1 MAASSSSMAQLTRP
15 GVQPKEAGL
24 QPNAKF
30 KRLYGIPPKG
40 KPPKG
45 GWADSDY
52 GFPVPPSTHPDALK
66 YARGVLARAHMSKNF
81 AAADLKRQIAKAQ
94 AIVKKH
100 DKSYKPS
107 KSAASMAKGTK
118 ESRRSAGKL
127 REYIPSTPPGSWER
141 ISVMI
146 QKAAQS
152 SSMFG
157 GPADDDPKEDSAT
170 TVRSWD
176 IFIYASYP
184 ADGSVVIANDKLGKL
199 WQTSYAVKDGN
210 VSFSDVKPVKLAFA
224 QEAKRKAAAAKKP
237 RASAGKPAPLAE
249 SLRFVGRLREG
260 GIDLEKGQARVI
272 LIRAGAGNAA
282 DKHYYT
288 PECLEDAVERHVFEA
303 AQNYIDHPSKIE
315 DQIIP
320 ERMVEKLG
328 GWFCDVEM
336 AACENDE
343 GITVPCIEATFIPE
357 PGNELVVNKLRAAQV
372 YAKQFD
378 GRPYIGFSINA
389 AGIGAAAEIDGRQ
402 YNRVDRIT
410 EVISVD
416 LVTRA
421 GAGGKLLQLKESARM
436 AKARKEA
443 AKTNIVRS
451 LKGAI
456 KEAGI
461 GLSQEQDE
469 ALDKALGI
477 EDGGALDN
485 LLDQVTMGG
494 AESEEGKK
502 REDALDGADDPDE
515 DNPPADDA
523 PNPDEPANDPDE
535 PGEDDDEDIDEMD
548 ESDLKAALRAAR
560 KHEREAKKH
569 ESAARREA
577 ATAKREAQRAR
588 IASQGILRE
597 REAARVLEKLN
608 PPAAHRPRMLRE
620 MRQATKLSEM
630 ESIAKEYATAFLGG
644 GDLGAGAGAASGQHA
659 AAVKINCLAD

>member
-1 MAASSSSMAQLTRP
+1 MAVSSSSMAQLTRP
-15 GVQPKEAGL
+15 GVKPQEAGL

-40 KPPKG
+40 KAPKG
-45 GWADSDY
+45 GWPDSAY
-52 GFPVPPSTHPDALK
+52 GFPVPPSTHPDAVK
-66 YARGVLARAHMSKNF
+66 YAKAVLARAHMSKKF
-81 AAADLKRQIAKAQ
+81 AASDLKKQIAKAQ
-94 AIVKKH
+94 SIVAKH
-100 DKSYKPS
+100 NKNYKPS
-107 KSAASMAKGTK
+107 KSAGAMSKGATK
-118 ESRRSAGKL
+118 ESIGTL
-127 REYIPSTPPGSWER
+127 RESLHFTGLLRE
-141 ISVMI
+141 
-146 QKAAQS
+146 
-152 SSMFG
+152 
-157 GPADDDPKEDSAT
+157 
-170 TVRSWD
+170 
-176 IFIYASYP
+176 
-184 ADGSVVIANDKLGKL
+184 
-199 WQTSYAVKDGN
+199 
-210 VSFSDVKPVKLAFA
+210 
-224 QEAKRKAAAAKKP
+224 
-237 RASAGKPAPLAE
+237 ASA
-249 SLRFVGRLREG
+249 V
-260 GIDLEKGQARVI
+260 DLEKGTARVI

-288 PECLEDAVERHVFEA
+288 PECLEEAVESHVFEA
-303 AQNYIDHPSKIE
+303 VQNYIDHPSKLE

-336 AACENDE
+336 AQCENE
-343 GITVPCIEATFIPE
+343 QGVTVPCIEATFVPE
-357 PGNELVVNKLRAAQV
+357 PGNELVMNKLRAAQA
-372 YAKQFD
+372 YAKQFE

-389 AGIGAAAEIDGRQ
+389 AGVGAAAEIDGRQ

-421 GAGGKLLQLKESARM
+421 GAGGKLLKLKESARM

-494 AESEEGKK
+494 AESEEAHKE
-502 REDALDGADDPDE
+502 REDGLDGAQDPDE
-515 DNPPADDA
+515 DPNDAPDENPDDA
-523 PNPDEPANDPDE
+523 PADEPEEEPD
-535 PGEDDDEDIDEMD
+535 DADDEDVDDMD

-560 KHEREAKKH
+560 KREREARKH
-569 ESAARREA
+569 ESAAKREA
-577 ATAKREAQRAR
+577 ATAKREAQKAR

-597 REAARVLEKLN
+597 REAARILERLN

-620 MRQATKLSEM
+620 MRQVAKLSEM
-630 ESIAKEYATAFLGG
+630 EAVAKEYVSAFLGG
-644 GDLGAGAGAASGQHA
+644 AGVA
-659 AAVKINCLAD
+659 AAPQKSPTVKIDFLGD

>member
-1 MAASSSSMAQLTRP
+1 MAVSSSSMAQLTRP
-15 GVQPKEAGL
+15 GVKPKEAGL

-40 KPPKG
+40 KAPKG
-45 GWADSDY
+45 GWPDSAY
-52 GFPVPPSTHPDALK
+52 GFPVPPSTHPDAVK
-66 YARGVLARAHMSKNF
+66 YAKAVLARAHMSKKF
-81 AAADLKRQIAKAQ
+81 SAADLKKQIAKAQ
-94 AIVKKH
+94 AIVAKH
-100 DKSYKPS
+100 NKDYKPS
-107 KSAASMAKGTK
+107 KSASAMSKGAK
-118 ESRRSAGKL
+118 ESRRAAAQL

-141 ISVMI
+141 VSGMI
-146 QKAAQS
+146 QKAAQDS
-152 SSMFG
+152 KSFG
-157 GPADDDPKEDSAT
+157 GPANDDPKEDDAD
-170 TVRSWD
+170 TVRSWN
-176 IFIYASYP
+176 IFIYASFP
-184 ADGSVVIANDKLGKL
+184 SKSTVVIANDKLGEM
-199 WQTSYAVKDGN
+199 WEAQYEVKNGN
-210 VSFSDVKPVKLAFA
+210 VTFSGVKPVTLAFA
-224 QEAKRKAAAAKKP
+224 EEAARKLKQKTREAKPK
-237 RASAGKPAPLAE
+237 
-249 SLRFVGRLREG
+249 RLRESLHFTG
-260 GIDLEKGQARVI
+260 LLREASAVDLEKGTARII
-272 LIRAGAGNAA
+272 LIHAGAGNEA

-288 PECLEDAVERHVFEA
+288 PECLEEAVESRVFEA
-303 AQNYIDHPSKIE
+303 AQNYIDHPSKLE

-336 AACENDE
+336 AQCENE
-343 GITVPCIEATFIPE
+343 QGVTVPCIEATFIPE
-357 PGNELVVNKLRAAQV
+357 PGNELVMNKLRAAQA
-372 YAKQFD
+372 YAKQFE

-389 AGIGAAAEIDGRQ
+389 AGVGAAAEIDGRQ

-421 GAGGKLLQLKESARM
+421 GAGGKLLKLKESARM

-494 AESEEGKK
+494 AESEEAHKE
-502 REDALDGADDPDE
+502 REDGLDGAQDPDE
-515 DNPPADDA
+515 DPNDAPDENPDDA
-523 PNPDEPANDPDE
+523 PADEPEEEPD
-535 PGEDDDEDIDEMD
+535 DADDEDVDDMD

-560 KHEREAKKH
+560 KREREARKH
-569 ESAARREA
+569 ESAAKREA
-577 ATAKREAQRAR
+577 ATAKREAQKAR

-597 REAARVLEKLN
+597 REAARILERLN

-620 MRQATKLSEM
+620 MRQVAKLSEM
-630 ESIAKEYATAFLGG
+630 EAVAKEYVSAFLGG
-644 GDLGAGAGAASGQHA
+644 AGVA
-659 AAVKINCLAD
+659 AAPQKSPTVKIDFLGD